1 MRFGDQPGQDVL
13 TLGIGLGRMPAGLDP
28 STQALTVA
36 LRDDDE
42 VYGVTIPAGTLRQV
56 RPGRSVWNDATGS
69 IGGIRSLRL
78 RQRGRRSVFF
88 QLRTVPLGLSAA
100 DRVDHFIEVSLRAG
114 TAAVTTTPL
123 WRFDGTSLVATD

>member
-1 MRFGDQPGQDVL
+1 M
-13 TLGIGLGRMPAGLDP
+13 
-28 STQALTVA
+28 
-36 LRDDDE
+36 
-42 VYGVTIPAGTLRQV
+42 TIPAGTLRQV

-78 RQRGRRSVFF
+78 RRRGRRSVFF
-88 QLRTVPLGLSAA
+88 RLRTVPLGLSAA

-123 WRFDGTSLVATD
+123 WHFDGTSLVAKD

>member
-1 MRFGDQPGQDVL
+1 MNYFLDRFSCFFTTSAPPWL
-13 TLGIGLGRMPAGLDP
+13 YTLSLHD
-28 STQALTVA
+28 ALPIFY
-36 LRDDDE
+36 R
-42 VYGVTIPAGTLRQV
+42 VTIPAGTLRQL
-56 RPGRSVWNDATGS
+56 RPGRLVWNAATGS

-88 QLRTVPLGLSAA
+88 RLRTVPLGLSAA

-123 WRFDGTSLVATD
+123 WHFDGTSLVAKD